1 MTYSIVGVD
10 VASRQVGGAGTSCL
24 MGEDVYVIYQA
35 APGHGVVHAQAY
47 YSTAG
52 RRRAAALLAEG
63 TAPLDIIAQI
73 TMKSFDTD
81 ASLRQ
86 YGIVDLQGR
95 TAAFT
100 GGDTMPFADAQ
111 QGSHGDF
118 AYSVQGNILTSQ
130 RVLAQASAAFKT
142 SGCDL
147 AERLMSALEAGA
159 QNEEGDKRCTP
170 QGIPSDSAFLQVE
183 APDTPTGGYLALRV
197 KTSGSN
203 NPLPLLR
210 QQLDAWRAQHPC
222 PAAPAKPATETGD
235 SGCSCH
241 VPAHAAASPS
251 ALDPGFLLGCLLV
264 VARWR
269 QRSPRQLR
277 PVHAAR

>member
-10 VASRQVGGAGTSCL
+10 VASGQVGGAGTSCL

-47 YSTAG
+47 YSNAG
-52 RRRAAALLAEG
+52 RRRAAQLLADG
-63 TAPLDIIAQI
+63 TAPADIIAQI
-73 TMKSFDTD
+73 TATSFDAQ

-100 GGDTMPFADAQ
+100 GTDTMPFADSL
-111 QGSHGDF
+111 QGSAEGF
-118 AYSVQGNILTSQ
+118 AFSVQGNILTSQ
-130 RVLAQASAAFKT
+130 RVLDQAASAFESA
-142 SGCDL
+142 GCDL
-147 AERLMSALEAGA
+147 PERLMSALEAGA
-159 QNEEGDKRCTP
+159 QNQQGDKRCTP

-183 APDTPTGGYLALRV
+183 APDTPSGGYLALRV
-197 KTSGSN
+197 KTSGDK

-210 QQLDAWRAQHPC
+210 EQLDAWRAQHPC
-222 PAAPAKPATETGD
+222 PVPPAKPSSAADD

-241 VPAHAAASPS
+241 VTAPASSLPG
-251 ALDPGFLLGCLLV
+251 ALAGFLLGCLLV
-264 VARWR
+264 VARRR
-269 QRSPRQLR
+269 QRATRQLR
-277 PVHAAR
+277 PIQAPR